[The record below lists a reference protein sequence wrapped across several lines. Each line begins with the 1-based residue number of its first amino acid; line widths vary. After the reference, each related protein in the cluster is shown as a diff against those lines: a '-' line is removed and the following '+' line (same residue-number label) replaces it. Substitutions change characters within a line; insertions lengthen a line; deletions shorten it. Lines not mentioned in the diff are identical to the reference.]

1 MLWAFFHTLQSYICL
16 WNLPWSKNGSK
27 DRSAREWKV
36 ENMRMFDLIEIYEI
50 YCFLWWLKHMG
61 SLIKFKG
68 TKSRSRN
75 LKSVKPD
82 TNLPTW
88 ILNKHLVK
96 IPSKIS
102 QWVSSR
108 CLMVSTNQAD
118 PSCFY
123 FRISWLLMERRWFYF
138 FRPLHL
144 LQGLRSNNIK

>member
-16 WNLPWSKNGSK
+16 WNLPWAKNGSK

-102 QWVSSR
+102 QWVSRFSKEDR
-108 CLMVSTNQAD
+108 KETDSLDGQLYLMYYEHPLIWKA
-118 PSCFY
+118 
-123 FRISWLLMERRWFYF
+123 ISG
-138 FRPLHL
+138 PD
-144 LQGLRSNNIK
+144 